1 MGTMMEPCSC
11 LSKYL
16 ICIFNFLLF
25 VMGSISVAVGLWVH
39 LDKQSFSK
47 FLSMV
52 DHSLRFPGL
61 SGFTHPDALTDASIL
76 LIVAG
81 GLICIVSFLGY
92 CGACCNS
99 SCMMTLYG
107 CFILIFLIM
116 QIAAGCLAFFYKQRV
131 GDEIRLFLKDS
142 IRDYYNVSPVNQSNS
157 ATLMWNYLMAQL
169 SCCGV
174 DDFTDFNLSR
184 QWNTSGLQ
192 VPPACCNLVGNKFD
206 FQPLDPDCVY
216 HPSDVNSYYRIVRT
230 YLFYLPYSNNQIYQ
244 INLTSLGR
252 PVFNTINIPRLN
264 SVPKDVIRQ

>member
-1 MGTMMEPCSC
+1 MFCMSPPVSVVVLKYLSKFFIKLLIFLLLGAMGTMMEPCSC
-11 LSKYL
+11 LSKYF

-25 VMGSISVAVGLWVH
+25 VMGSISVAVGLWVQ

-52 DHSLRFPGL
+52 DGTLRFPGL

-107 CFILIFLIM
+107 CFILVFLVM

-131 GDEIRLFLKDS
+131 ENEIRLYLKDS
-142 IRDYYNVSPVNQSNS
+142 IRDYYYVTPVNQSNT
-157 ATLMWNYLMAQL
+157 ATLMWNYLMAQGCFTTVNNWVMGHL
-169 SCCGV
+169 ELVYYVALGLGIFELILMLLAFCLSKSESKYDNSCC
-174 DDFTDFNLSR
+174 
-184 QWNTSGLQ
+184 
-192 VPPACCNLVGNKFD
+192 
-206 FQPLDPDCVY
+206 
-216 HPSDVNSYYRIVRT
+216 
-230 YLFYLPYSNNQIYQ
+230 
-244 INLTSLGR
+244 
-252 PVFNTINIPRLN
+252 
-264 SVPKDVIRQ
+264 